1 MKSPLVSIVMN
12 CYNSDRFLKE
22 AIDSIYAQTYSNWE
36 IIFWDNASTDGSAS
50 IAQSYDERVK
60 YYLAPETTPLG
71 EARNLALQKVTG
83 KYIAFLDCDDL
94 FLPDKL
100 HKQVQLMESSD
111 YALCYGS
118 AVTINE
124 YGDELRRVQVKNN
137 SGYLLGEL
145 LKHYEINM
153 QSVMVRSDVLTD
165 DNLSFE
171 TSLQYCPDHNLFMV
185 IASRYSIGVISD
197 YIVKYRVLDNSLSR
211 KTINLAASEVQF
223 TLDRILKQQPEMRR
237 KYISAFKQAYA
248 KVHYYSAISSLYKS
262 NRWQAIN
269 EIRTIVFVRYEYLLI
284 FLLLLLPVRS
294 KFIFKLLRR

>member
-1 MKSPLVSIVMN
+1 MNSPLISVVMN
-12 CYNSDRFLKE
+12 CYNSDRFLKK

-36 IIFWDNASTDGSAS
+36 IIFWDNASTDDSAS
-50 IAQSYDERVK
+50 IAQSYDEKVK
-60 YYLAPETTPLG
+60 YYLASETTPLG

-153 QSVMVRSDVLTD
+153 QSVMVKANILTSN
-165 DNLSFE
+165 NLSFE
-171 TSLQYCPDHNLFMV
+171 TNLQYCPDHNLFMEIV
-185 IASRYSIGVISD
+185 SRYSIGVISD

-223 TLDRILKQQPEMRR
+223 TLDGIIKQQPEMRR